1 MHPFVLTASEQELW
15 LIAGLDYGQ
24 GQEEHFQALKELIF
38 ERKGTFLPTNSWFP
52 YVVIELGANSAQI
65 GHEREFAICSLLVIH
80 GVTSGFDTWT
90 ELEQK
95 FSNANFPQNMSSEL
109 TEMLLSSMQT
119 LPANTTVKARP
130 LAAGTSRKRA
140 APYVER

>member
-15 LIAGLDYGQ
+15 FIAGLDYGQ

-38 ERKGTFLPTNSWFP
+38 QRNGTFLPTNSWFP
-52 YVVIELGANSAQI
+52 YEVIELGANSAQI

-80 GVTSGFDTWT
+80 GVTSGFDTRT

-95 FSNANFPQNMSSEL
+95 FSNANFPQNMPSEL
-109 TEMLLSSMQT
+109 TEMLLEQY
-119 LPANTTVKARP
+119 ANSAR
-130 LAAGTSRKRA
+130 
-140 APYVER
+140 